1 MEDETVPERV
11 EVEMLK
17 VRGKVPFPFGRVR
30 NVLVRSTNWIGDVVM
45 TFPAIAAVRKTMPEA
60 RITALAKPWV
70 AELLR
75 LCPDVDEVMLFQS
88 PGTHDGLSGKL
99 RLAAELRARRFDAA
113 ILLQNAIEAAIIAR
127 LARIPVRAGYDSDCR
142 RLLLTHSVGRTREIR
157 KVHQIDYYL
166 EMIKALG
173 FVSAGRDVRLNLG
186 DDYREAGKDLLQRY
200 GIGGGRIL
208 VGMAPGATYGPA
220 KRWYPDRFAGVSDR
234 LHEEFNGETLLFGS
248 KADHAVA
255 EEVKKH
261 AVYPVVNVAGQTS
274 LKEAIALIAQ
284 CRLFISNDSGLMH
297 VAGALGV
304 PLVAVFGSTNPVT
317 TSPVG
322 EKSIIVTKGVS
333 CSPCLKE
340 KCDTDFRCMDLITA
354 DEVYEAAK
362 GLLAPGL

>member
-1 MEDETVPERV
+1 
-11 EVEMLK
+11 
-17 VRGKVPFPFGRVR
+17 
-30 NVLVRSTNWIGDVVM
+30 
-45 TFPAIAAVRKTMPEA
+45 
-60 RITALAKPWV
+60 
-70 AELLR
+70 
-75 LCPDVDEVMLFQS
+75 
-88 PGTHDGLSGKL
+88 
-99 RLAAELRARRFDAA
+99 
-113 ILLQNAIEAAIIAR
+113 
-127 LARIPVRAGYDSDCR
+127 
-142 RLLLTHSVGRTREIR
+142 
-157 KVHQIDYYL
+157 
-166 EMIKALG
+166 MIKALG

>member
-362 GLLAPGL
+362 

>member
-1 MEDETVPERV
+1 MEDETVPERI